1 MKTQTKVVNHL
12 KVMRELRMKWM
23 KVPTT
28 MNQSLKK
35 TIKLKVPKENILAS
49 YMFLVLILA
58 KNSLNTIFKPPFTP
72 EF

>member
-1 MKTQTKVVNHL
+1 MKTLTKVVNHL

-23 KVPTT
+23 KDPTR

-49 YMFLVLILA
+49 YMFLVLILL
-58 KNSLNTIFKPPFTP
+58 KNSLNTIFKPHFTP
-72 EF
+72 DC

>member
-1 MKTQTKVVNHL
+1 MKTLTKVVNHL

-35 TIKLKVPKENILAS
+35 TIKLKVQKENILAS
-49 YMFLVLILA
+49 YMCLVLIFL
-58 KNSLNTIFKPPFTP
+58 KSSLNTIFKPPFTP
-72 EF
+72 DF